1 MAVTDAPTMS
11 EAPVWK
17 QTACILCECNCGIE
31 VRLGGED
38 GRRFERIR
46 GDKAHPS
53 SQGYTCE
60 KALRVDHY
68 QNPGGAALPPGPRV
82 PSRGERVTH
91 PLRRR
96 DDGSFE
102 VVDWDTA
109 IREVTERL
117 AAVRD
122 THGGDSVF
130 YFGGGGQGNHLGG
143 AYGTCTMHV
152 LGGRY
157 RSNALAQEK
166 TGEFWVNGKLLGTN
180 VRGDV
185 EHCEVALFVGKNPWQ
200 SHSFPHARTT
210 LKEIARDPG
219 RALIVVDPRR
229 TETAE
234 LADIHLQVRPGTD
247 AWLISALAA
256 AVVDEGLVDA
266 AWLGAHATGVD
277 AVVDAL
283 RGVDIATHCAVS
295 GVDQELVRSAARRI
309 GAAASVAVAEDLG
322 IQMNLH
328 STLVS
333 YLEKLVWLLTGNF
346 GRPGTQYAPSSL
358 VPLGKVRRAEVA
370 DGGAAP
376 RSPVAGARI
385 VSGLV
390 PCNAIADEI
399 LTDHPARYRAM
410 VVESGNPAHS
420 LADSQRMRQALA
432 ALDTLVVIDVYLTET
447 ARLADYVLPAPTQF
461 EKWEA
466 TFFNFEFP
474 RNVFHLR
481 RPVLDPPD
489 GPLPEP
495 EIHARL
501 VEASGALDGAAAE
514 LAALREAAAKGR
526 VAFAEA
532 FFAALGAKPEL
543 GPLTP
548 VVLYRT
554 LGPTLPH
561 GAAAAAALW
570 GAAHR
575 CAQANPEAVRGAG
588 YGEGLDAGERL
599 FDAILAGPSGVVIT
613 DDTGDDQAVWRRVGT
628 GDGLVHVEIPELLAE
643 LASLADE
650 TPPGA
655 DGTDDWPFVL
665 SAGERRSFSANTII
679 RDPAWRKRDPAGALR
694 VHPTDAERL
703 GLDDGG
709 PARLT
714 TKRASVAV
722 TVALDDAMRPGH
734 LALPNGLGVDHPAD
748 GGRVVVTGTAPN
760 ELTATE
766 DRDPW
771 VGTPHHKHVR
781 ARLEPLAS
789 AAPEAARMGG

>member
-1 MAVTDAPTMS
+1 MAVTQAPTTS
-11 EAPVWK
+11 DTPVWK

-31 VRLGGED
+31 VRLGTLENS
-38 GRRFERIR
+38 RRFERIR
-46 GDKAHPS
+46 GDKNHPS
-53 SQGYTCE
+53 SLGYTCE
-60 KALRVDHY
+60 KALRLDHY
-68 QNPGGAALPPGPRV
+68 QNPGGAPPRSGARV
-82 PSRGERVTH
+82 PARGERVTH

-96 DDGSFE
+96 SDGTFE

-109 IREVTERL
+109 VREVAARL
-117 AAVRD
+117 AAARD
-122 THGGDSVF
+122 AHGGESIF

-143 AYGTCTMHV
+143 AYGTCTMHAF
-152 LGGRY
+152 GGRY

-180 VRGDV
+180 IRGDM
-185 EHCEVALFVGKNPWQ
+185 EDCEVAVFIGKNPWQ
-200 SHSFPHARTT
+200 SHSFPRARTT

-229 TETAE
+229 TETAD

-247 AWLISALAA
+247 AWLVSALAA
-256 AVVDEGLVDA
+256 AIVDERLADY
-266 AWLGAHATGVD
+266 AWLGDHATGVD
-277 AVVDAL
+277 AVVAEL
-283 RGVDIATHCAVS
+283 RRVDIAAHCAVS
-295 GVDQELVRSAARRI
+295 GVDEALLRQAARRI
-309 GAAASVAVAEDLG
+309 GNAASVAVAEDLG

-370 DGGAAP
+370 DDDAGP

-390 PCNAIADEI
+390 PCNVIADEI

-420 LADSQRMRQALA
+420 LADSQRMREALA

-447 ARLADYVLPAPTQF
+447 ARLAHYVLPAPTQF

-466 TFFNFEFP
+466 TFFNFDYP

-481 RPVLDPPD
+481 RPVLDAPD

-501 VEASGALDGAAAE
+501 VEASGALDAAGDE
-514 LAALREAAAKGR
+514 LARLREAANGGR
-526 VAFAEA
+526 AAFAEA
-532 FFAALGAKPEL
+532 FFGALAATPEL
-543 GPLTP
+543 GPLAP

-554 LGPTLPH
+554 LGPTLPD

-570 GAAHR
+570 PAAHR
-575 CAQANPEAVRGAG
+575 CAQANPEGVRRAG
-588 YGEGLDAGERL
+588 HGEGIEAGERL
-599 FDAILAGPSGVVIT
+599 FDAILASPSGVVVT
-613 DDTGDDQAVWRRVGT
+613 DDAGDDAAVWRRVAT
-628 GDGLVHVEIPELLAE
+628 GDGLIHLEIPELLAE
-643 LASLADE
+643 LAGLADE
-650 TPPGA
+650 SAP
-655 DGTDDWPFVL
+655 GTDDRWPFVL

-679 RDPAWRKRDPAGALR
+679 RDPAWRKRDPVGALR
-694 VHPTDAERL
+694 VHPADAARL
-703 GLDDGG
+703 GLVDGG

-722 TVALDDAMRPGH
+722 SVGLDEAMQPGH
-734 LALPNGLGVDHPAD
+734 LSLPNGLGVDHPAD
-748 GGRVVVTGTAPN
+748 GGEVVVTGTAPN
-760 ELTATE
+760 ELTAAE

-781 ARLEPLAS
+781 ARLEPI
-789 AAPEAARMGG
+789 PAARMEP